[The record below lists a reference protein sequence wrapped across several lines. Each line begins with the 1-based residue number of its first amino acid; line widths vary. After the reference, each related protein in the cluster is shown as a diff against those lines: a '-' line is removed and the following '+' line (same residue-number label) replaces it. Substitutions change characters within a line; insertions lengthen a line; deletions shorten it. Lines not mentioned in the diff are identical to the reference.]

1 MESYVNMEQAPR
13 HSHTEKG
20 IEETMD
26 KACQLRQENTLF
38 MINWIQLNLK
48 PQQEQYSP
56 TTTRPT
62 LPINN
67 NKDPERRK
75 QDETLLQ
82 ENIYGS

>member
-48 PQQEQYSP
+48 LNYNRNSTRQQ
-56 TTTRPT
+56 RP
-62 LPINN
+62 
-67 NKDPERRK
+67 DPHY
-75 QDETLLQ
+75 Q
-82 ENIYGS
+82 